1 MLLLQGK
8 HVSLYDL
15 SGQVE
20 LDNGMDWATA
30 QHQEVEF
37 FRNTAPWS
45 NEVLLQS
52 RFGVHSLSQ
61 ELSEQLVALTRAC
74 LPEMR
79 ETLKNAISEV
89 ERELAALPKA
99 LG

>member
-1 MLLLQGK
+1 
-8 HVSLYDL
+8 
-15 SGQVE
+15 
-20 LDNGMDWATA
+20 MDWATA
-30 QHQEVEF
+30 QAQEADF

-45 NEVLLQS
+45 NEVLLQP
-52 RFGVHSLSQ
+52 RFGVPNLSQ
-61 ELSEQLVALTRAC
+61 ELSRQLVALTRAC

-79 ETLKNAISEV
+79 ETLKEAISEV